1 MTKTVCDNCGKETH
15 DPRDWWVLGRG
26 ADEDFD
32 LCSARCVEAMGAR
45 LGTSAES
52 P

>member
-15 DPRDWWVLGRG
+15 DAGDWWSLGNLT
-26 ADEDFD
+26 DDYD

-45 LGTSAES
+45 LETSAES

>member
-1 MTKTVCDNCGKETH
+1 MKQTICDNCGTLALDDEA
-15 DPRDWWVLGRG
+15 WWSLGNLT
-26 ADEDFD
+26 DDYD

-45 LGTSAES
+45 LETSAES